1 MKTHRIWRV
10 ECIDVFRSQ
19 IVVRLPVQPAI
30 IVFSDPAVVLQNV
43 QQPVGKWLG
52 GVVVRRSGSGGG
64 GSGGSGG
71 SSDNSGNSGNSGGTW
86 SFD

>member
-52 GVVVRRSGSGGG
+52 GVVVRRSGSGG
-64 GSGGSGG
+64 SGGS
-71 SSDNSGNSGNSGGTW
+71 SGNSGNSGGTW